1 MYPGMQVIYE
11 ATVLRRRTA
20 QSQSREA
27 PADKRAVHLG
37 DTHVCALQKSSVG
50 NYNLSCD

>member
-1 MYPGMQVIYE
+1 MYPGLQAIYE
-11 ATVLRRRTA
+11 ATVLRRKTA

-37 DTHVCALQKSSVG
+37 DTQVYALQKSSVG
-50 NYNLSCD
+50 N